1 MNGEE
6 RRKKIASRIGS
17 EPVPAARL
25 AEEFGVSRQVI
36 VQDVALL
43 RAEGL
48 EIVATNRGYVLP
60 ETRISRVFK
69 VRHTDEQ
76 VREELYLIAD
86 MGGCVEDVYVWHK
99 VYGKIA
105 ARMGIDSR
113 RKADEFVQKLESG
126 VSVPLKNITGG
137 YHYHTVSADSE
148 QTLDAIEQKLTERG
162 FFVSRES

>member
-1 MNGEE
+1 MAGEE
-6 RRKKIASRIGS
+6 RRAKIRERLGKN
-17 EPVPAARL
+17 PVAAGEL
-25 AEEFGVSRQVI
+25 ARELGVSRQVI

-113 RKADEFVQKLESG
+113 RRQTSSCKSWKAAYPCPSKTSRAG
-126 VSVPLKNITGG
+126 ITI
-137 YHYHTVSADSE
+137 TPFRRTANRRSTRS
-148 QTLDAIEQKLTERG
+148 
-162 FFVSRES
+162 SRS